1 MNFLF
6 LLLLQNEWTDY
17 IGEGAVFS
25 LVLVMLGFILKML
38 PTWKE
43 IRIEEMKVRLKSAE
57 SIGSLGNSLNQ
68 LGIVMNNVAI
78 EQRKSTENVLILQ
91 RVSADESRNLTSAV
105 DELLERMVLLEK
117 NLKEKNLKEK
127 NNVTKNSTV

>member
-1 MNFLF
+1 MNFLIF
-6 LLLLQNEWTDY
+6 VLLQNEWTAY

-57 SIGSLGNSLNQ
+57 SIGNLGNSLNQ

-105 DELLERMVLLEK
+105 DELLERMDLL
-117 NLKEKNLKEK
+117 EKNLKEK